1 MNIVNF
7 DSAQAYNAYQYVVRS
22 IKHDYGYS
30 WGIFQAKRLIKRY
43 DDKDLIPSDLR
54 AHGLP
59 NKSFFISHTIT
70 TPKTDYNILLVDCCL
85 ESLFHTDKI
94 EKITESLQSLGLA
107 VTISDNLIEAYHN
120 GKKFGFVVVS
130 NVLTY
135 GHERYS
141 IGCTYKTKSINSVIK
156 FFRNAMQA

>member
-7 DSAQAYNAYQYVVRS
+7 DATQAYNAYQYVIRS

-43 DDKDLIPSDLR
+43 DDKDLIPQDLR

-59 NKSFFISHTIT
+59 IRSFFISHTIT

-85 ESLFHTDKI
+85 ESLFYAGKI
-94 EKITESLQSLGLA
+94 AEITESLQSLGLS
-107 VTISDNLIEAYHN
+107 VTISDNLIEASHK
-120 GKKFGFVVVS
+120 GKKLGFVVVS

-141 IGCTYKTKSINSVIK
+141 IGCTYKTKSTNSVIK